1 MKLPGLEIR
10 DSGFA
15 KTGFAATSQA
25 LRPSHQAFDIMLFP
39 IPNPTS
45 RIPPQ

>member
-1 MKLPGLEIR
+1 MSFPGLEIR
-10 DSGFA
+10 DSGFV

-25 LRPSHQAFDIMLFP
+25 LRPSHRTSDIMLFP
-39 IPNPTS
+39 IPNPPS